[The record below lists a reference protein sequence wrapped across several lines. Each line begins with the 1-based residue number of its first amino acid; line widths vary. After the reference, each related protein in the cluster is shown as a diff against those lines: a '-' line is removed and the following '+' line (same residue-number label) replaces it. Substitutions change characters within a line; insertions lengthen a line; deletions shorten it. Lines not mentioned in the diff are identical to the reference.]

1 VRDEGAL
8 CTQPRYQTTSAGG
21 SVQPIEAG
29 ELIHAITIAVLTS
42 FIVTWVLLA
51 GYRRAVAR
59 TMRTASA
66 QADLDPSMVS
76 QIAPPAAPS
85 APPVQAAIGATATR
99 RRLALV
105 YGAAFALSALV
116 LALPFTWKLVQE
128 SGFASW
134 PGLFANWMTIWAP
147 SVVLICAL
155 LAASRRSTI
164 VALIAAWLLVV
175 LSVTALPAIVR
186 LMTGN
191 YSMAGLAANAWQG
204 SLLFLVNAI
213 PPLALVY
220 ITGRRR
226 VRNVLPVVLV
236 MVLLLSFLL
245 LGYNRWQMANVQDIS
260 KANPMLMWLVMNI
273 GVFTG
278 PALLFLLISL
288 PVGLLAWWLLLHL
301 ERRYQEYGFSNVQ
314 LVVDAWWAIIVAS
327 HFVSLWTDGAATAL
341 FVSGAAFAIYWI
353 TVRVGLRAVGLSAR
367 AGGPTMLLLRV
378 FGFQDRTERL
388 FDRVAERWRFEGP
401 VAMIAGA
408 DLALRS
414 VDVDEALA
422 FVRGEIE
429 SRYVSGATDLASRL
443 QALDAGVDPDGRF
456 RVGEFFCFDN
466 TWRPALRSLVERAR
480 VVLMDLRGFTKANA
494 GCVFELE
501 QLSALGAAGRCVFVV
516 DSTTDRALVETSLAL
531 TSGAS
536 EQPAW
541 ITMKGEAAAMP
552 ELWRELAQRG
562 GVAPAAAVV

>member
-1 VRDEGAL
+1 MHPAAVSDKQRGEDV
-8 CTQPRYQTTSAGG
+8 QT
-21 SVQPIEAG
+21 IESG
-29 ELIHAITIAVLTS
+29 ELVHAITFAVLAA

-66 QADLDPSMVS
+66 HADLDTSMVS
-76 QIAPPAAPS
+76 PAPMAMPS
-85 APPVQAAIGATATR
+85 MPRVQSVIGATAAR

-105 YGAAFALSALV
+105 YGAAFGLSALV
-116 LALPFTWKLVQE
+116 LALPLTWKIVQE
-128 SGFASW
+128 SGVESW
-134 PGLFANWMTIWAP
+134 PGLLSNWMTIWAP
-147 SVVLICAL
+147 STVLLCAL
-155 LAASRRSTI
+155 LAVSRRSTI

-175 LSVTALPAIVR
+175 FAATALPALVR
-186 LMTGN
+186 LMAGN
-191 YSMAGLAANAWQG
+191 TSMAGLGANAWQASG
-204 SLLFLVNAI
+204 LFLLNAL

-220 ITGRRR
+220 LTGRRR

-236 MVLLLSFLL
+236 MVMLLSFLL
-245 LGYNRWQMANVQDIS
+245 LGYNHWQMANVQDLS
-260 KANPMLMWLVMNI
+260 TANPMLMWLVMNV
-273 GVFTG
+273 GLYTG
-278 PALLFLLISL
+278 PALLFLLLSL

-301 ERRYQEYGFSNVQ
+301 ERRYEKHGFSNVQ

-327 HFVSLWTDGAATAL
+327 HLVSHWTDGAAMAL
-341 FVSGAAFAIYWI
+341 GVSGAAFAVYWI
-353 TVRVGLRAVGLSAR
+353 TVRVGLRAAGLGAR
-367 AGGPTMLLLRV
+367 AAGPTMLLLRV

-429 SRYVSGATDLASRL
+429 SRYVSGPADLSVRL
-443 QALDAGVDPDGRF
+443 QALDAAADPDGRF

-466 TWRPALRSLVERAR
+466 TWRPALRSLVARAR

-501 QLSALGAAGRCVFVV
+501 QLSALGATGRCVFVI
-516 DSTTDRALVETSLAL
+516 DSTTDRALTEQSLGLAPEA
-531 TSGAS
+531 T

-541 ITMKGEAAAMP
+541 IMMKREASAMP
-552 ELWRELAQRG
+552 QLWRELVQRAG
-562 GVAPAAAVV
+562 IASAAATVS